1 MAEWRIQSGENVPA
15 SELVPRL
22 APLGLEGDWQWG
34 VVVSAPSSAGWTPC
48 PGAGGLQLLLSWG
61 RGSTGSSGRF

>member
-22 APLGLEGDWQWG
+22 APSLGWKG
-34 VVVSAPSSAGWTPC
+34 
-48 PGAGGLQLLLSWG
+48 
-61 RGSTGSSGRF
+61 TGSGELWFQPPAQQDGPPAPEPEASSSC